1 MSAHDVTIKKNRY
14 FDSVFLM
21 AVARRIG
28 EQPGIEDAAAVMGS
42 PANKLVLIK
51 MGFDEAVLEHAGP
64 NDLVV
69 ALGGEAEAVNG
80 LLADIEQWLVRPK
93 STLTGVMALSLDD
106 AWTQQEASNLA
117 VISVPGEYAAREAQ
131 EALDHGMN
139 VFLFSNHVSLED
151 EVALKQKASELG
163 LIVMGPDCGSAIIA
177 GRGIGFANVV
187 RRGSIGVVASSGT
200 GLQEFTSLVHRAAAG
215 ISHGFGTGGQDLSDA
230 VGGISTLTAINALEK
245 DPGTQAIVVIS
256 KPPGQDTLRRI
267 VQRLNRCS
275 KPVAT
280 CFLGLKSTDRPPE
293 VRFEICVTLDD
304 VVTASLRLAST
315 ATASA
320 VPLSPND
327 YAERLEI
334 EVRRMRSDQMYIRGL
349 FAGGSF
355 CYQAQQVMRDAGI
368 VVHSNAPLEGMSQLD
383 SANVSVENTL
393 IDMGADEFTIGVP
406 HPMIDATRRR
416 EQILAEAE
424 DPYVAVLLLDF
435 ILGYNASPD
444 PAGDLVEA
452 IVEAKRR
459 CKEKGRYLSVAAS
472 ICGTDEDPQGLAQQ
486 EQVLRDAGVV
496 VFPSSAQA
504 SQFARDIVRQRM
516 GVAN

>member
-1 MSAHDVTIKKNRY
+1 MTARDVTIKKNRY
-14 FDSVFLM
+14 LDSVFLM
-21 AVARRIG
+21 AVARRLG

-42 PANKLVLIK
+42 AANKLVLIE
-51 MGFDEAVLEHAGP
+51 MGFAEAALRDAGP

-69 ALGGEAEAVNG
+69 VLHGEAGAVND
-80 LLADIEQWLVRPK
+80 LLEDIEHWLVRPK
-93 STLTGVMALSLDD
+93 STLDREIALSLDD
-106 AWTQQEASNLA
+106 ACAQQNASNLA
-117 VISVPGEYAAREAQ
+117 MISIPGEYAAKEAQ
-131 EALDHGMN
+131 AALDHGMN
-139 VFLFSNHVSLED
+139 VFLFSDHVSLED

-177 GRGIGFANVV
+177 GTGIGFANVV

-200 GLQEFTSLVHRAAAG
+200 GLQEFTSLVHRSGAG
-215 ISHGFGTGGQDLSDA
+215 ISHGYGTGGQDLSDA
-230 VGGISTLTAINALEK
+230 VRGISTLTAIDALEK
-245 DPGTQAIVVIS
+245 DPGTQAIAVIS
-256 KPPGQDTLRRI
+256 KPPGQDTLGRI
-267 VQRLNRCS
+267 VQRLNQCS

-280 CFLGLKSTDRPPE
+280 CFLGLKPTDRPPE
-293 VRFEICVTLDD
+293 ARFEICVTLDD
-304 VVTASLRLAST
+304 VVTASLRLASM
-315 ATASA
+315 ATTSA
-320 VPLSPND
+320 VLLSPND
-327 YAERLEI
+327 YAKQLEI
-334 EVRRMRSDQMYIRGL
+334 EVGRMRSDQMYVRGL
-349 FAGGSF
+349 FAGGTF
-355 CYQAQQVMRDAGI
+355 CYQAQQVMRDGGI

-383 SANVSVENTL
+383 GANVSVENTL
-393 IDMGADEFTIGVP
+393 VDMGADEFTIGVP

-424 DPYVAVLLLDF
+424 DPYVAMLLLDF

-459 CKEKGRYLSVAAS
+459 CKERGRYLSVVAS

-496 VFPSSAQA
+496 VFPSNAQA
-504 SQFARDIVRQRM
+504 SQFARDIMRQRT